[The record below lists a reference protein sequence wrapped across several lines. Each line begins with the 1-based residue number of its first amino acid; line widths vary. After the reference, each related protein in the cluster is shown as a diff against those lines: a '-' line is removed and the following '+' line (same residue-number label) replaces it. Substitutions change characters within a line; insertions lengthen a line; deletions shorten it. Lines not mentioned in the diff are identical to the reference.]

1 MEDQELIK
9 KFLKGDQSSFD
20 ELVLRHQVTVRQFIF
35 SATKN
40 EADTDD
46 IAQDV
51 FIKVYHQLHRF
62 RGDSSFAT
70 WLYRIS
76 SNMLTDHFRRHKYRD
91 YLSLDQVAEPAADDE
106 PDKHQSDLRTWLLD
120 RLPRLTKTEHQ
131 VVILHSLQDLPVAT
145 VAEIMG
151 TSQNVVKVSFHRAK
165 RKLKRW
171 VDND

>member
-20 ELVLRHQVTVRQFIF
+20 ELVLRHQGMVRQFIF

-76 SNMLTDHFRRHKYRD
+76 SNMLTDHFRHRKYRD
-91 YLSLDQVAEPAADDE
+91 YLSLDQVAEPAASDGDDG
-106 PDKHQSDLRTWLLD
+106 PQLDLRAWLLD

-171 VDND
+171 VGND

>member
-9 KFLKGDQSSFD
+9 NFLKGDESSFD
-20 ELVLRHQVTVRQFIF
+20 KLVLRHQATVRQFIF

-62 RGDSSFAT
+62 RGDSSFST
-70 WLYRIS
+70 WIFRIS
-76 SNMLTDHFRRHKYRD
+76 SNMVTDHFRRRKYRD
-91 YLSLDQVAEPAADDE
+91 YLSLDQVAELVATDE
-106 PDKHQSDLRTWLLD
+106 TNHQSDLRGWLLD

-165 RKLKRW
+165 KKLKRW
-171 VDND
+171 VDDD

>member
-9 KFLKGDQSSFD
+9 NFLKGDQSSFD
-20 ELVLRHQVTVRQFIF
+20 KLVLRHQATVRQFIF

-62 RGDSSFAT
+62 RGDSSFST
-70 WLYRIS
+70 WIFRIT
-76 SNMLTDHFRRHKYRD
+76 SNMVTDHFRRRKYRD
-91 YLSLDQVAEPAADDE
+91 YLSLDQVAELVATDE
-106 PDKHQSDLRTWLLD
+106 TNHQSDLRGWLLD

-131 VVILHSLQDLPVAT
+131 VVILHSFQDLPVAT

-165 RKLKRW
+165 KKLKRW
-171 VDND
+171 VDDD